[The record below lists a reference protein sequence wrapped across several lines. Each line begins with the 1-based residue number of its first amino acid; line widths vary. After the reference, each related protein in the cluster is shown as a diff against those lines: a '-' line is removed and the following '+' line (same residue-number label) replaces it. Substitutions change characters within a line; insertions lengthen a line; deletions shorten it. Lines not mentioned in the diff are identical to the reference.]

1 MSLKEIQEAVSKLP
15 PDDLHAFSRWFDEF
29 RADAWDR
36 QIEDDARSG
45 RLDNAARQANADFEA
60 GRCTPL

>member
-45 RLDNAARQANADFEA
+45 RLDNAAR
-60 GRCTPL
+60 